1 MSALSESNEEEL
13 VRACR
18 TAIGDSLRSVTYF
31 TQEDYKQLYL
41 RSDLEQDAD
50 LRSFVT
56 TEQTGFA
63 EQQAYSGSEL
73 GEYEFTIRVFEHG
86 YVTRV
91 IHPKQASGVFVT
103 SDALGLNG
111 FREVATAIERTL
123 TDVDGSS

>member
-31 TQEDYKQLYL
+31 TQEDYEQLYL

-63 EQQAYSGSEL
+63 ERQAYSGSEL
-73 GEYEFTIRVFEHG
+73 GDYQFTIRVFDRG
-86 YVTRV
+86 YITRV
-91 IHPKQASGVFVT
+91 IHPQEASGVFVT
-103 SDALGLNG
+103 TDALGLNG
-111 FREVATAIERTL
+111 FREVATAIEGTL
-123 TDVDGSS
+123 TDVEPDS